1 MLKKPQTDG
10 FAQLIA
16 KFWRFSA
23 MRSALLELLCR
34 TTDWPLPRLHFPDLL
49 PVIREV
55 HNA

>member
-1 MLKKPQTDG
+1 MLKKPQTDE

-23 MRSALLELLCR
+23 TRSALLELLCR